1 MRRALTMMLTRSS
14 TISRGSNG
22 RVAGQWYLWSRSAF
36 SRLAT
41 VQSGNRIVETRG
53 AYAVPVLLIGIT
65 GANPRSTSFS
75 TRSSS
80 CSCTGLG
87 STKRSCLA
95 KLVDGWF
102 SPGGQ
107 MKPKVYLETTIASYL
122 TARTSRD
129 LVVAAHQEL
138 TAEWWNQHR
147 NRFSL
152 FVSGLVLQEAGGGD
166 PGAAAGRLAELRG
179 IAVLELND
187 DVREL
192 ARRFLESG
200 LIPAKAVEDAFHVAI
215 ATLHGMDYLLTW
227 NC

>member
-1 MRRALTMMLTRSS
+1 
-14 TISRGSNG
+14 
-22 RVAGQWYLWSRSAF
+22 
-36 SRLAT
+36 
-41 VQSGNRIVETRG
+41 
-53 AYAVPVLLIGIT
+53 
-65 GANPRSTSFS
+65 
-75 TRSSS
+75 
-80 CSCTGLG
+80 
-87 STKRSCLA
+87 
-95 KLVDGWF
+95 
-102 SPGGQ
+102 

-147 NRFSL
+147 NRFRL

-166 PGAAAGRLAELRG
+166 QEAAARRLAELRG
-179 IAVLELND
+179 IAVLGLND
-187 DVREL
+187 EVREL

-227 NC
+227 NCRHIANAEIIRRLVELCEELGYELPTLCTPEQLMGS